1 MDTRKLKH
9 FLALCEHGTF
19 HKAAEVVHLSQS
31 AISRSIQA
39 LEEELDVVLFDRSGH
54 RAQLTSIGR
63 SVAARA
69 RQLVFQEKEMQRE
82 LLLLQGGEAGEILIG
97 ASPTPASVFLQQ
109 CLSAFAQNRPK
120 VKINVEL
127 GRTPDLIGRLRD
139 EKLDLV
145 IVDATDVVN
154 PLGLDLEPLS
164 ALPGGFL
171 CRKDHPL
178 LRRDNIGFDDLLGFP
193 IACSAISDALAKR
206 FVSMFGPRALPENLF
221 SYRCDSYEILKAV
234 ARTSDTLLL
243 SVYEI
248 MRDEIASGEMV
259 VLNIFPEE
267 LPGSYCAARLS
278 GRATWPVLEHL
289 MVEVRKSFGVP
300 PPVAGPA

>member
-39 LEEELDVVLFDRSGH
+39 LEEELGVVLFDRSGH

-63 SVAARA
+63 SIAARA

-82 LLLLQGGEAGEILIG
+82 LQLLQGGESGEISIG

-109 CLSAFAQNRPK
+109 SLSAFAQNHPR

-145 IVDATDVVN
+145 IVDATDIVN
-154 PLGLDLEPLS
+154 PLGLDLEALS
-164 ALPGGFL
+164 SLPGGFL
-171 CRKDHPL
+171 CRKGHPL
-178 LRRDNIGFDDLLGFP
+178 LEKKSITLDDLLAFP
-193 IACSAISDALAKR
+193 IACSAISDTLAKR
-206 FVSMFGPRALPENLF
+206 LVSLLGPHGLPEQLLT
-221 SYRCDSYEILKAV
+221 YRCDSYEILKSV

-243 SVYEI
+243 SVHEI
-248 MRDEIASGEMV
+248 LRHEIDSGDMV

-267 LPGSYCAARLS
+267 LRGSYCAARLS
-278 GRATWPVLEHL
+278 GRATWPVLENL
-289 MVEVRKSFGVP
+289 MVEVRKSFGV
-300 PPVAGPA
+300 